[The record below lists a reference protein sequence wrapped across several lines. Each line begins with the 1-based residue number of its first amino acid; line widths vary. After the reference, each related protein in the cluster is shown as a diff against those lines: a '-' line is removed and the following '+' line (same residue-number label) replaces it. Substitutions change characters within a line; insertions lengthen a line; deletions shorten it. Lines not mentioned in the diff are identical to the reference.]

1 MSLIIDYNWTFKQVV
16 DNIEALKQDYLSFLD
31 AFFRVKT
38 SQPKL
43 RIRDYRNAIF
53 NLKIEYWQKERIWEV
68 LNDDFSIE
76 ELQRIVKYTN

>member
-16 DNIEALKQDYLSFLD
+16 DNIEALKKDYEDFLD
-31 AFFRVKT
+31 AFFCIKPR
-38 SQPKL
+38 QPKSH
-43 RIRDYRNAIF
+43 IRDYRNAIF
-53 NLKIEYWQKERIWEV
+53 NLKIEYWQKECIWEV

>member
-16 DNIEALKQDYLSFLD
+16 GNIEVLKQDYLSFLD
-31 AFFRVKT
+31 AFFRVKKN
-38 SQPKL
+38 QPKP

>member
-16 DNIEALKQDYLSFLD
+16 DNIEVLKQDYLSFLD
-31 AFFRVKT
+31 AFFCVKT
-38 SQPKL
+38 SQPKP